1 MLYLI
6 LVLLASKD
14 STLCR
19 AFEAY
24 ISEEGP
30 ILRRREQEI
39 YSYNPKKLLL
49 NRSTIY
55 ESPARLLI
63 IIIFSVFTA
72 EMFIMFLP
80 SLFPSVSLRIGPF
93 LDAMLLTLIVSPV
106 LFFFGFRPLI
116 IHITERK
123 RAEDI
128 TRHAYIELNQI
139 FQTAADG
146 MRLIDRN
153 FNILKVNETFATLT
167 ELDKDEAVGKKCYE
181 VFCGPQCHTPDCSLK
196 QIFKGRERI
205 ELESIRK
212 NREGKVVPCILCATP
227 FRSPSGEVIGIV
239 EDFKDI
245 TRLKTA
251 EEALRKSEEKL
262 NAMLK
267 SIGDHMSMIDRSLNI
282 MWANDIAKEI
292 FGEDIVGKKCYEV
305 YHRREEPCDPCL
317 SLKVFDDGGIH
328 EHDTQVIDKD
338 NRTIYFRSTANVALR
353 DNDGNPTAVIEIS
366 RDITESKRLEQQLLQ
381 SQKME
386 AVGQLAG
393 GIAHDFNNILT
404 AIIGYGS
411 LLQMEMSSDDPL
423 STYITHILNSAQ
435 RAAKLTQALLAFS
448 RKQIISPKPVDL
460 NDIIGILEKLLSRL
474 IGEDIEL
481 TIALTHK
488 DLTIMADSTQIEQ
501 VLMNL
506 ATNARDAMPEGGSL
520 IISTDL
526 VRFDCEFIT
535 AHGYGRPGSYALISV
550 EDTGQG
556 IDVTAKERIFEPFFT
571 TKEMGKGTGLGLA
584 MVYGIIKQHDGYI
597 NVYSEPGNGA
607 IFKIYLPVIKSKVEE
622 MKPEDLPIMAGHMET
637 ILVAEDDSQVR
648 QLTREVLEN
657 YAYRVLEATDGMDAV
672 KTFRDNK
679 DDIQLVILDVIM
691 PRKNGKECY
700 MEIREIKPA
709 VKAIFTS
716 GYTADIV
723 HKKGTLEEG
732 LEFLSK
738 PVSPQLL
745 LKKVWELL
753 NSRESPECVQ
763 SFSEP

>member
-1 MLYLI
+1 
-6 LVLLASKD
+6 
-14 STLCR
+14 
-19 AFEAY
+19 
-24 ISEEGP
+24 
-30 ILRRREQEI
+30 
-39 YSYNPKKLLL
+39 
-49 NRSTIY
+49 
-55 ESPARLLI
+55 
-63 IIIFSVFTA
+63 
-72 EMFIMFLP
+72 MFLP

-106 LFFFGFRPLI
+106 LFLFGFRPLFM
-116 IHITERK
+116 HITERK
-123 RAEDI
+123 RAEEI
-128 TRHAYIELNQI
+128 TKHAYIELNQI

-167 ELDKDEAVGKKCYE
+167 EVDKDEAVGKKCYE

-196 QIFKGRERI
+196 QIFNGRERI

-227 FRSPSGEVIGIV
+227 FRSPAGEVIGIV

-245 TRLKTA
+245 TRPKMA
-251 EEALRKSEEKL
+251 EEALRNSEEKL

-267 SIGDHMSMIDRSLNI
+267 SIGDHMSMIDRDLNI
-282 MWANDIAKEI
+282 IWANDVAKKI
-292 FGEDIVGKKCYEV
+292 FGEDIVGRKCYEA
-305 YHRREEPCDPCL
+305 YHRRNEPCNPCL
-317 SLKVFDDGGIH
+317 SFKVFHDGGVH
-328 EHDTQVIDKD
+328 EHDTQVIDKE
-338 NRTIYFRSTANVALR
+338 NKTIYFRSTANVALR
-353 DNDGNPTAVIEIS
+353 DKDGNPAAVIEIS

-411 LLQMEMSSDDPL
+411 LLQMEMSRDDPL
-423 STYITHILNSAQ
+423 STYITHVLNSAQ
-435 RAAKLTQALLAFS
+435 RAANLTQALLAFS
-448 RKQIISPKPVDL
+448 RKQIITPKPVDL
-460 NDIIGILEKLLSRL
+460 NDIIRILEKLLSRL

-481 TIALTHK
+481 TTDLTDK
-488 DLTIMADSTQIEQ
+488 DMTIMADSTQIEQ

-526 VRFDCEFIT
+526 VKFDSEFIT
-535 AHGYGRPGSYALISV
+535 AHGYGRPGSYALVSV

-556 IDVTAKERIFEPFFT
+556 IDTTAKERIFEPFFT

-584 MVYGIIKQHDGYI
+584 MVYGIIKQHDGYV
-597 NVYSEPGNGA
+597 NVYSEPGNGT
-607 IFKIYLPVIKSKVEE
+607 IFKIYLPVIKSKVEK
-622 MKPEDLPIMAGHMET
+622 MKPEDLPIMAGRMET

-648 QLTREVLEN
+648 ELTKEVLEN
-657 YAYRVLEATDGMDAV
+657 YGYRVLEAVDGLDAIRV
-672 KTFRDNK
+672 FRGNK
-679 DDIQLVILDVIM
+679 DEIQLIVLDVIM

-700 MEIREIKPA
+700 TEIKKINPDIKA
-709 VKAIFTS
+709 VFTS

-753 NSRESPECVQ
+753 NNRESPERVQ
-763 SFSEP
+763 SFSRP